1 MKVPINDADIDDTF
15 LAEPDET
22 SASSLAGGIRL
33 SFNISSTD
41 IGFEKLYHGLTESN
55 SAIDRSKQIKRIL
68 FDSYEGK
75 PCSVSKCSK
84 DLYPTHHHS
93 FKIVFRVSSRDIG
106 LEWLYQ
112 ELAPMTT
119 AFARN
124 QHVRRLLYAACS
136 VQIAKGNPA
145 SPQAGITSEFSA
157 ETEIAATPPAPP
169 RLPTTPAL
177 VKPTAV
183 LTDEQIE
190 ARNAKRA
197 NQHKQNITML
207 ELKT

>member
-1 MKVPINDADIDDTF
+1 MKNPINDADIDDTF
-15 LAEPDET
+15 LTEPDET
-22 SASSLAGGIRL
+22 SPLSLAGGIRL

-41 IGFEKLYHGLTESN
+41 IGFEKLYQGLTETD

-75 PCSVSKCSK
+75 PSSVSKCST
-84 DLYPTHHHS
+84 DIFPTHHHS

-106 LEWLYQ
+106 LEWLYH
-112 ELAPMTT
+112 ELAPMTS

-124 QHVRRLLYAACS
+124 QHVRRLLYAACTERI
-136 VQIAKGNPA
+136 VKGNLA
-145 SPQAGITSEFSA
+145 SLKAGMTSEFSA
-157 ETEIAATPPAPP
+157 ETEIAANPAPT
-169 RLPTTPAL
+169 RWPTTPAL
-177 VKPTAV
+177 KPTAV

-197 NQHKQNITML
+197 KQHKQNVTIFERQT
-207 ELKT
+207 